1 MISALLR
8 LSLEHRWLV
17 LAGAAALIGVGM
29 WRTGEARIDV
39 FPDLSAPRV
48 TIVTEATG
56 MAAEEIETLVTFPI
70 ETAVNG
76 TAGLRRVR
84 SASAPG
90 ISLVWAEFD
99 WDTSDPVARQ
109 RVTERLQTLPGL
121 LPPEVSA
128 PTLAPPS
135 SVMGEVL
142 FLAVTSDT
150 LTPMELRRLVDVD
163 LRRRLL
169 AVRGVSQVIAQ
180 GGERKEYQV
189 LLDPQRMEA
198 YGFSIEN
205 VVHALEGGSQN
216 APGGWLVDQEQESV
230 VRVLGRSHEV
240 DELGALVIATR
251 DGVPIRLSQ
260 VADIRVGAAPMRG
273 TASYRASTAVV
284 VRVAKQPG
292 ADTLAVTRDVDHTL
306 DDLEASLEDRGVT
319 LHRDLF
325 RQADFIET
333 AVGNL
338 FDVLRDGAVIVVLLL
353 LLFLWSLRPTII
365 SGLAIPLSLLTA
377 VLVLEALGLT
387 LDTMTLGGLA
397 IAVGELVD
405 DAIVDV
411 ENVAR
416 RLRER
421 HLLPEAKRPP
431 VLTTVLEASREIR
444 SSIVSATAILALV
457 FLPLLF
463 LEGLEG
469 RLLRPL
475 GIAFLVAIGAS
486 LLVAVTVTP
495 VLCSYLLPR
504 SAARQATEPP
514 VIRFLGDV
522 YRPVLEA
529 MLARPWAAVSL
540 ALFVAFA
547 GAMGFI
553 GLGRSFLPAFN
564 EGGLTIELSTMP
576 GTSLAQSD
584 ELGAMA
590 ERALLT
596 DPAVV
601 STSRRTGRAERDE
614 HVMGVESSEIEVR
627 LGDDPRDRDVL
638 LAELREKLAN
648 VPGMQFEIGQPISHR
663 IDHMI
668 SGQRSALAIK
678 VVGDHLPELRR
689 VANEVHDAIDGT
701 PGLVDLRLEQSVDI
715 PQVVVRVDREA
726 AASYGLSAGH
736 AARDVSTALWG
747 TVPMRVYE
755 EGTTTDVVVRFPDEV
770 RNDLESL
777 RSMRVPTP
785 SGALVPVRAFADIRR
800 DAGPNY
806 VMREDVRRRVTVT
819 ANVAGEDL
827 RSVYEAVRSR
837 VDESVERPEG
847 VHIEYAG
854 QFEREESALLRLLLL
869 GFLAVIGI
877 MLVVATTIGG
887 VRRTLIV
894 LLNLPLSVAG
904 GVIGVW
910 VAGGVLSVATMIGF
924 ITLFGIATRNGIL
937 LATRAGDLEEEGIER
952 TAAVERAAKERLA
965 PILMTAV
972 TAALGL
978 LPLALALGQPG
989 SEIQAPMALVILFGL
1004 TTSTALNMLV
1014 VPPLLARWGGSMRGR
1029 TSLVP
1034 LEKR

>member
-1 MISALLR
+1 
-8 LSLEHRWLV
+8 
-17 LAGAAALIGVGM
+17 
-29 WRTGEARIDV
+29 
-39 FPDLSAPRV
+39 
-48 TIVTEATG
+48 
-56 MAAEEIETLVTFPI
+56 
-70 ETAVNG
+70 
-76 TAGLRRVR
+76 
-84 SASAPG
+84 
-90 ISLVWAEFD
+90 
-99 WDTSDPVARQ
+99 
-109 RVTERLQTLPGL
+109 
-121 LPPEVSA
+121 
-128 PTLAPPS
+128 
-135 SVMGEVL
+135 
-142 FLAVTSDT
+142 
-150 LTPMELRRLVDVD
+150 
-163 LRRRLL
+163 
-169 AVRGVSQVIAQ
+169 
-180 GGERKEYQV
+180 
-189 LLDPQRMEA
+189 
-198 YGFSIEN
+198 
-205 VVHALEGGSQN
+205 
-216 APGGWLVDQEQESV
+216 
-230 VRVLGRSHEV
+230 
-240 DELGALVIATR
+240 
-251 DGVPIRLSQ
+251 VPIRLAQ
-260 VADIRVGAAPMRG
+260 VADVRVGPAPMRG
-273 TASYRASTAVV
+273 TASYRGTDAVV

-292 ADTLAVTRDVDHTL
+292 ADTLQVTREIDRTL
-306 DDLEASLEDRGVT
+306 DELEPSLRARGVA

-338 FDVLRDGAVIVVLLL
+338 VDVLRDGAFLVVALLF
-353 LLFLWSLRPTII
+353 LFLWSLRPTII
-365 SGLAIPLSLLTA
+365 SGLAIPLSILAA

-411 ENVAR
+411 ENVTR

-421 HLLPEAKRPP
+421 ALLPEAERPP
-431 VLTTVLEASREIR
+431 VLTTVLNASKEIR

-495 VLCSYLLPR
+495 VLCSFLLPGGVKR
-504 SAARQATEPP
+504 RAAEPP
-514 VIRFLGDV
+514 AMLLLGRG
-522 YRPVLEA
+522 YRPILTR
-529 MLARPWAAVSL
+529 MLDRPWTAVSIG
-540 ALFVAFA
+540 LFVAFA
-547 GAMGFI
+547 GGLGLL

-576 GTSLAQSD
+576 GTSLEQSD
-584 ELGAMA
+584 DLGELA
-590 ERALLT
+590 ERALLS

-601 STSRRTGRAERDE
+601 STSRRTGRAENDE
-614 HVMGVESSEIEVR
+614 HVMGVESSEIEVH
-627 LGDDPRDRDVL
+627 LGPDPRSRETLLRD
-638 LAELREKLAN
+638 LREGLSA
-648 VPGMQFEIGQPISHR
+648 VPGIQFEIGQPISHR

-689 VANEVHDAIDGT
+689 VAREVHDAIEDV

-715 PQVVVRVDREA
+715 PQLVVRVDREA

-755 EGTTTDVVVRFPDEV
+755 EGTTTNVVVRYSDDV
-770 RNDLESL
+770 RDDLESV

-785 SGALVPVRAFADIRR
+785 SGALVPVRAFADVRR

-819 ANVAGEDL
+819 ANTAGEDL
-827 RSVYEAVRSR
+827 RSVYDAVRAR
-837 VDESVERPEG
+837 IDGAVERPEG
-847 VHIEYAG
+847 VHIEYSG

-869 GFLAVIGI
+869 GLIAMLGI
-877 MLVVATTIGG
+877 ALVVATTIGG
-887 VRRTLIV
+887 VRRTLII
-894 LLNLPLSVAG
+894 LLNLPLSLAG
-904 GVIGVW
+904 GVVGVYA
-910 VAGGVLSVATMIGF
+910 AGGVLSVATTIGF

-937 LATRAGDLEEEGIER
+937 LATRAGDLEQEGLPR
-952 TAAVERAAKERLA
+952 RDAVERAARERLA

-978 LPLALALGQPG
+978 LPLALALGEPG

-1004 TTSTALNMLV
+1004 ATSTALNMLI
-1014 VPPLLARWGGSMRGR
+1014 VPPILARWGGSMRGR
-1029 TSLVP
+1029 ASMAPPAMRDSERESVGNSH
-1034 LEKR
+1034 